1 MKINSISILP
11 FALDLRLSEK
21 DFSAPQRERTFNTMN
36 VPIAAAVC
44 ALCFFAGIQQEK
56 PEDKPQ
62 EKPSCPMHEQ
72 QKTSPEERHQEGVVQ
87 RGDRV
92 MGFSHERT
100 AHHFLLYSDGGA
112 IEVEAN
118 DAQDTASRDAI
129 RSHLGHIVT
138 LFAAGDFSAPML
150 IHAQNPPGTEEMKR
164 LRETIRYKLENTER
178 GARIRITTK
187 NVEAVHAVH
196 KFLRFQIADHLTGD
210 STEITKAP

>member
-1 MKINSISILP
+1 M
-11 FALDLRLSEK
+11 
-21 DFSAPQRERTFNTMN
+21 MN

-72 QKTSPEERHQEGVVQ
+72 QKTSPEEQHQEGVVQ

-92 MGFSHERT
+92 MGFSHERN

>member
-1 MKINSISILP
+1 MTN
-11 FALDLRLSEK
+11 
-21 DFSAPQRERTFNTMN
+21 APS
-36 VPIAAAVC
+36 AAAVF
-44 ALCFFAGIQQEK
+44 ALCFFAGIQQEE
-56 PEDKPQ
+56 PQDKPQ
-62 EKPSCPMHEQ
+62 ERPSCPMHEQ
-72 QKTSPEERHQEGVVQ
+72 QKTSPGEQHQEGVVQ

-150 IHAQNPPGTEEMKR
+150 IHSQNPPGTEEMKR

-187 NVEAVHAVH
+187 GAEALHAVH

-210 STEITKAP
+210 PTEITKAP

>member
-1 MKINSISILP
+1 MTN
-11 FALDLRLSEK
+11 
-21 DFSAPQRERTFNTMN
+21 APS
-36 VPIAAAVC
+36 AAAVC
-44 ALCFFAGIQQEK
+44 ALCFFGGIQQEK
-56 PEDKPQ
+56 PQDKTQ
-62 EKPSCPMHEQ
+62 EKTSSPMHEQ
-72 QKTSPEERHQEGVVQ
+72 QKTSPEEQHQEGVVQ

-150 IHAQNPPGTEEMKR
+150 IHSQNPPGTEEMKR

-178 GARIRITTK
+178 GARIRITTRGA
-187 NVEAVHAVH
+187 EALHAVH

-210 STEITKAP
+210 PTEITKAP